1 MHCRNKDDV
10 CVNNDES
17 KDTGKNRRIGEGAVG
32 SGEEDSVLFRM
43 SWLTFQR
50 LELAGGQLRGP
61 GRRQMLRSVTT
72 VVFAGAQRGVTI
84 EEESVEGFRVGACP
98 IWEFERA

>member
-1 MHCRNKDDV
+1 MHWRSKDDV
-10 CVNNDES
+10 CVDNDES
-17 KDTGKNRRIGEGAVG
+17 KDTGKNRRIGEGAIG
-32 SGEEDSVLFRM
+32 SGEGDSVLFRM

-50 LELAGGQLRGP
+50 LELAGGP
-61 GRRQMLRSVTT
+61 GRRQMLRSVPT

-98 IWEFERA
+98 IWEFERT